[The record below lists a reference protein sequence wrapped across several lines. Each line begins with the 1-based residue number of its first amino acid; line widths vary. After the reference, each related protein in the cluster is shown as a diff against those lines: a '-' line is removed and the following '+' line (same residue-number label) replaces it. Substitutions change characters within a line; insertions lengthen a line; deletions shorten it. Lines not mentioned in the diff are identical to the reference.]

1 MNEFKNLIFNISNQ
15 LRKNNECF
23 TITYETKR
31 CMKVLENMFSVQYA
45 DCPDGYVYD
54 DNENLIYIYEHF
66 EIDCSPHSK
75 KGSKLRTSI
84 STVKRETNQEM
95 LNNESG
101 EITHTVEQGYSY
113 KKDDGTIVYEIG
125 KNGDK
130 YRDNYL
136 NTFYALFDKHHD
148 HLELYKK
155 NCVEKLQI
163 NNPKFKIIFV
173 IEDVTLGGTCL
184 LNGKGCGDSVM
195 PLISKQFQEKLFNSN
210 VDYLIFYS
218 LQFGHLSILDKKY
231 LNTKNISE
239 SLDLKEKEFF
249 VFPAM
254 PNITFYTKIRLPE

>member
-1 MNEFKNLIFNISNQ
+1 MNEFKKLIFNISNQ

-23 TITYETKR
+23 IIAHEIKR
-31 CMKVLENMFSVQYA
+31 CMKILENMFSVHCI

-54 DNENLIYIYEHF
+54 ANDNLIYIYEHF

-136 NTFYALFDKHHD
+136 NTFYTLFDKHHK
-148 HLELYKK
+148 HLELYKN
-155 NCVEKLQI
+155 NCIKKLGI

-184 LNGKGCGDSVM
+184 LNGKGYGDLVI
-195 PLISKQFQEKLFNSN
+195 PLISKQFKEKLFNSN
-210 VDYLIFYS
+210 VDYLIFNS
-218 LQFGHLSILDKKY
+218 RQFGHLSILDKQCLDKDIICKSFD
-231 LNTKNISE
+231 LN
-239 SLDLKEKEFF
+239 DKEFY
-249 VFPAM
+249 VLPVM
-254 PNITFYTKIRLPE
+254 NNYTSYIKTRLPK

>member
-1 MNEFKNLIFNISNQ
+1 
-15 LRKNNECF
+15 
-23 TITYETKR
+23 
-31 CMKVLENMFSVQYA
+31 MFSVRYT
-45 DCPDGYVYD
+45 DCPDGNVYD

-66 EIDCSPHSK
+66 EIDCSPHSR
-75 KGSKLRTSI
+75 KGSKLRISI

-101 EITHTVEQGYSY
+101 EITHIVEQGYLY

-125 KNGDK
+125 KNGK
-130 YRDNYL
+130 QYRENYL
-136 NTFYALFDKHHD
+136 NTFYTLFDKHHE

-184 LNGKGCGDSVM
+184 LNGKGCGDPVM

-218 LQFGHLSILDKKY
+218 RQFGHLSILDKQCLDKDIISKSFD
-231 LNTKNISE
+231 LN
-239 SLDLKEKEFF
+239 DKEFY
-249 VFPAM
+249 VLPVM
-254 PNITFYTKIRLPE
+254 INYTSYIKTRLPE